1 MKHGK
6 VWKKMKKD
14 FGEGEY
20 TEDPVP
26 MKKKTVHAT

>member
-14 FGEGEY
+14 FNEY

-26 MKKKTVHAT
+26 MKKKEVHAT